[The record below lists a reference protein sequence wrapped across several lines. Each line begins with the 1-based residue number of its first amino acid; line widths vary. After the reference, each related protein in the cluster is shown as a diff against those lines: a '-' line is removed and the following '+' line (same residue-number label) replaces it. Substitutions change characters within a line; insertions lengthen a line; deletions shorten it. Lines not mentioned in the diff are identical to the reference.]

1 MSINLCRTS
10 CLRVFVLIPAVAVRQ
25 GGGGVI
31 PTIEWMIEQAE
42 AAGQAAL
49 AALPEME
56 SEIKADATVVTNID
70 RMVETWL
77 REKIAARFP
86 DHGFFGEESGQDHLG
101 AEFLW

>member
-1 MSINLCRTS
+1 M
-10 CLRVFVLIPAVAVRQ
+10 
-25 GGGGVI
+25 I
-31 PTIEWMIEQAE
+31 PTVEWMIEQAE

-49 AALPEME
+49 AALPMME

-86 DHGFFGEESGQDHLG
+86 DHGFFGEEYGRAQVG
-101 AEFLW
+101 AELLWDIDPVDGTAHMVHELATCAIS